1 MKGPKQV
8 NIHQA
13 KTQLSKLLV
22 EVERGREV
30 VVARNGKPIAKLVP
44 FPAPAKKRLRTGDWK
59 GRIWMSDDF
68 DAPLSDGELK
78 EWGF

>member
-1 MKGPKQV
+1 MKSPRQV

-22 EVERGREV
+22 EVERGREI
-30 VVARNGKPIAKLVP
+30 VVARDGKPIAKLVP
-44 FPAPAKKRLRTGDWK
+44 FPALARKRLRTGDWK
-59 GRIWMSDDF
+59 GRISMSDDF
-68 DAPLSDGELK
+68 DAPLSKEELK